1 MPEQVNLVPLSAD
14 ECTSG
19 CKSSNFTLTSA
30 FLESCNSNKLKATYL
45 SAGNIEMQIDIN
57 EDRPQIYS
65 AVAESCSM
73 VAKYSF
79 VNSREA
85 DSPLQAVPLF
95 VPSLSGRSCLLTRF
109 AALQIMSPECG
120 NGDRLECPIKDIW
133 MQRISDKSHWQEEAP
148 SLLGV
153 NPPQNPLVRLRMWR
167 HIGADKLNELTLA
180 VSVAALDSNG
190 GFANSTQ
197 LPWPNLML
205 DVEYFTRNT
214 RNDHEMDELE
224 PLPVVNISGRVSF
237 ETMPINLALDSRR
250 IHLVIGSRMATVAKK
265 ISANSFTMLPS
276 LKSALDYAKWLANH
290 RLASPTV
297 WIMGGQEIYRSA
309 VTMATCQRVHL
320 TRVLCDLPA
329 DRFFPMDSLD
339 ELFKLES
346 VSGEMREHGIPFR
359 FEVYSRK
366 E

>member
-1 MPEQVNLVPLSAD
+1 LTVIGTYGPDGCPIDISNCQPSLANDVISSAVAIATRTPMPEQP
-14 ECTSG
+14 
-19 CKSSNFTLTSA
+19 
-30 FLESCNSNKLKATYL
+30 TYL

-85 DSPLQAVPLF
+85 DSPPAGGTPLCTESEW
-95 VPSLSGRSCLLTRF
+95 PQLLLTRF
-109 AALQIMSPECG
+109 AALQIMSP
-120 NGDRLECPIKDIW
+120 D
-133 MQRISDKSHWQEEAP
+133 HWQEEAP

-197 LPWPNLML
+197 LPWPSLML

-224 PLPVVNISGRVSF
+224 
-237 ETMPINLALDSRR
+237 
-250 IHLVIGSRMATVAKK
+250 TVASCQHLRSSF
-265 ISANSFTMLPS
+265 IRNYAN
-276 LKSALDYAKWLANH
+276 
-290 RLASPTV
+290 
-297 WIMGGQEIYRSA
+297 
-309 VTMATCQRVHL
+309 
-320 TRVLCDLPA
+320 
-329 DRFFPMDSLD
+329 
-339 ELFKLES
+339 
-346 VSGEMREHGIPFR
+346 
-359 FEVYSRK
+359 
-366 E
+366 